1 MPAKDYGRYTLLKK
15 LATGG
20 MAEVFLARQKG
31 LEGFEK
37 LCVIKRI
44 LPHLADD
51 QEFVTMFLN
60 EARIAARFGHPNIA
74 QIFDLGME
82 EGTYF
87 IAMEYIHGEDLGRI
101 MRQAWSAGTWLPLPI
116 TLRIIA
122 QSCEGLNY
130 AHAKCDERGVPL
142 RVVHRDVSP
151 QNVLVSFE
159 GSAKIVD
166 FGIARAADQ
175 ASTTRSGAIKGK
187 FAYMSP
193 EQASGKPLDHRS
205 DQFAIGLV
213 LYELLTGVRPFK
225 RDSDILTLKAA
236 VDCDIPPPSQ
246 VAEVPTSLDPI
257 VMRALSRVADDR
269 YPDTGGFQLAIDN
282 FIVQQGWTVAS
293 AHVAEFMRTLFKDR
307 LEREAELGEPIVGTD
322 SQGAPASGSFPM
334 PKKVPTR
341 PEFLLHQ
348 PVAAP
353 PINPAALT
361 EPPEA
366 KTPPPD
372 PRPSPEVE
380 PARPAWQSQPGLRPA
395 TNTNGRAV
403 TSGAI
408 PKRRAAS
415 SEKQGLVP
423 SGGRR
428 SGVGIRVISDDPDP
442 PTAMAQPPPAER
454 RRSSRS
460 SIAVRP
466 EPLPPPVEPEE
477 PDEGATKAMDAVP
490 PVAAAAAPSRPPT
503 KETRRSTSS
512 GTPKRPTGAE
522 KRRRSVLY
530 MDEEDLE
537 RQNRER
543 AEAVKPS
550 RSFLHDDDDDDEA
563 TIAKPTHHERGGFP
577 RWILGV
583 LVVAAFLA
591 VGLMPGV
598 RAKVLG
604 FLKSVGPVDEYADLS
619 NKASLFLETNFPVDV
634 YLGKERLGTT
644 PLNGVMVPE
653 GTLKLRLVNENLG
666 VEKEIS
672 VQGKGATVRH
682 KETFAVGRAR
692 FRADKDCEVYI
703 AGKRVAKAN
712 GPPLD
717 YFEGT
722 YEVECRNEGAAL
734 VGRGKLTIP
743 KDRTR
748 LGEVSFKLGP
758 MKDGK

>member
-1 MPAKDYGRYTLLKK
+1 MPAKDYGRYSLIKK

-51 QEFVTMFLN
+51 QEFVSMFLN

-130 AHAKCDERGVPL
+130 AHAKADERGVPL
-142 RVVHRDVSP
+142 KVVHRDVSP

-175 ASTTRSGAIKGK
+175 VSTTRSGAIKGK

-236 VDCDIPPPSQ
+236 VDCDIPPPSM
-246 VAEVPTSLDPI
+246 VAEVPKSLDPI
-257 VMRALSRVADDR
+257 VMRALARVADDR

-282 FIVQQGWTVAS
+282 FITQQGWTVAS
-293 AHVAEFMRTLFKDR
+293 AHVADFMRQLFKDR
-307 LEREAELGEPIVGTD
+307 LSKEAELGEPIVGTD
-322 SQGAPASGSFPM
+322 SGGTPASGSFPM
-334 PKKVPTR
+334 PKKLPTR
-341 PEFLLHQ
+341 PEFLLQQ

-361 EPPEA
+361 PEPKPAEA
-366 KTPPPD
+366 ARPPPA
-372 PRPSPEVE
+372 PPEVE
-380 PARPAWQSQPGLRPA
+380 PAKPAWQSQPGIRPA
-395 TNTNGRAV
+395 TSNNGRAV
-403 TSGAI
+403 TSSSV
-408 PKRRAAS
+408 PKRRATS
-415 SEKQGLVP
+415 TDKQGLVP
-423 SGGRR
+423 NNNAVRR
-428 SGVGIRVISDDPDP
+428 SGVGIRVVSDDPE
-442 PTAMAQPPPAER
+442 PPAPVAPPAAAEK

-460 SIAVRP
+460 SMVAKV
-466 EPLPPPVEPEE
+466 EPPAPPVEPEPSPAIDDDE
-477 PDEGATKAMDAVP
+477 DEGRTQALESVP
-490 PVAAAAAPSRPPT
+490 PEAPPP
-503 KETRRSTSS
+503 KEARKSTS
-512 GTPKRPTGAE
+512 GMKRTPTTE
-522 KRRRSVLY
+522 KKRRSVLY
-530 MDEEDLE
+530 LDEEELE
-537 RQNRER
+537 KQNRER
-543 AEAVKPS
+543 AEAVKPTQ
-550 RSFLHDDDDDDEA
+550 SFLDDDDDNEA
-563 TIAKPTHHERGGFP
+563 TIAKPAAREGGGFP
-577 RWILGV
+577 KWILGV
-583 LVVAAFLA
+583 IVVLAFLA
-591 VGLMPGV
+591 VGLVPDV
-598 RAKVLG
+598 RAKVLHI
-604 FLKSVGPVDEYADLS
+604 LKSAGPVDEFADAS
-619 NKASLFLETNFPVDV
+619 SKASLYLESNFPVDV
-634 YLGKERLGTT
+634 FLGKERLGAT

-653 GTLKLRLVNENLG
+653 GTLKLRLVNTNLG
-666 VEKEIS
+666 VEKEIT
-672 VQGKGATVRH
+672 VQGKGSTVRH
-682 KETFAVGRAR
+682 KETFGVGRAR
-692 FRADKDCEVYI
+692 FKSDKDCEVFI
-703 AGKRVAKAN
+703 NGKRVAKAN
-712 GPPLD
+712 GPALD

-722 YEVECRNEGAAL
+722 YDVECRNEGAAL
-734 VGRGKLTIP
+734 IGYGKLTIS
-743 KDRTR
+743 KDRTK
-748 LGEVSFKLGP
+748 LAEVSLKLQP
-758 MKDGK
+758 MPK

>member
-1 MPAKDYGRYTLLKK
+1 MPAKDYGRYSLLKK

-82 EGTYF
+82 EGTYY
-87 IAMEYIHGEDLGRI
+87 IAMEYVHGEDLGRI
-101 MRQAWSAGTWLPLPI
+101 MRQAWAAGTWLPLPI

-130 AHAKCDERGVPL
+130 AHAKTDERGVPL
-142 RVVHRDVSP
+142 KVVHRDVSP

-175 ASTTRSGAIKGK
+175 VSTTRSGAIKGK

-193 EQASGKPLDHRS
+193 EQASGTAVDHRS

-225 RDSDILTLKAA
+225 RDADILTLKAA
-236 VDCDIPPPSQ
+236 VDCDIPAPSL
-246 VAEVPTSLDPI
+246 VAEVPKALDPI

-269 YPDTGGFQLAIDN
+269 YPDTGGFQLALDN

-293 AHVAEFMRTLFKDR
+293 AHVAEFMRALFKDR
-307 LEREAELGEPIVGTD
+307 LAKEAELGEPIVGTD
-322 SQGAPASGSFPM
+322 SQGTPASGSFPM

-341 PEFLLHQ
+341 PEFLLQQ

-361 EPPEA
+361 DGAPPSSPP
-366 KTPPPD
+366 TPPA
-372 PRPSPEVE
+372 PEVE
-380 PARPAWQSQPGLRPA
+380 PAKQAWQSQSGIRPA
-395 TNTNGRAV
+395 TNNGSIKAPTNAG
-403 TSGAI
+403 TQ
-408 PKRRAAS
+408 PKRRATS
-415 SEKQGLVP
+415 TDRPGLIP
-423 SGGRR
+423 SGSRR
-428 SGVGIRVISDDPDP
+428 SGVGIRVVSDDEPEPATTMGP
-442 PTAMAQPPPAER
+442 PAPAER

-460 SIAVRP
+460 QMAARVD
-466 EPLPPPVEPEE
+466 PLPPPVEPED
-477 PDEGATKAMDAVP
+477 PDEADGATQALQAVP
-490 PVAAAAAPSRPPT
+490 PDPPPAPAKSST
-503 KETRRSTSS
+503 KETRKSTSS
-512 GTPKRPTGAE
+512 GVKRTPTAE
-522 KRRRSVLY
+522 KKRRSVLY
-530 MDEEDLE
+530 MDELE
-537 RQNRER
+537 LEKQNRAR
-543 AEAVKPS
+543 AEAVKPTT
-550 RSFLHDDDDDDEA
+550 SFLDDDDDDEA
-563 TIAKPTHHERGGFP
+563 TVAKPAYRERSGFP
-577 RWILGV
+577 KWILGV
-583 LVVAAFLA
+583 VLVVAFLA
-591 VGLMPGV
+591 VGLVPSV

-604 FLKSVGPVDEYADLS
+604 MLKAAGPVDDFADVS

-634 YLGKERLGTT
+634 FLGKERLGAT
-644 PLNGVMVPE
+644 PLNGVLVPE
-653 GTLKLRLVNENLG
+653 GTLKLRLVNGNLG
-666 VEKEIS
+666 VEKEIT
-672 VQGKGATVRH
+672 VQGKGSTVRH

-692 FRADKDCEVYI
+692 FRSDKDCEVFI

-712 GPPLD
+712 GPSLD

-722 YEVECRNEGAAL
+722 YDVECRNEGAAL
-734 VGRGKLTIP
+734 VGYGKLTIP
-743 KDRTR
+743 KDRTK
-748 LGEVSFKLGP
+748 LGDVAFKLGP
-758 MKDGK
+758 MK